1 MGKRLIEVEVTTSG
15 MHAYVIIHPA
25 TNDEADTDA
34 EPVMPTAEAIKTEL
48 KSAGVTFGF
57 DEEAI
62 KSIEVEKKVDEKVLV
77 ASGTP
82 SKKGDD
88 GSVEYFFDTESKPR
102 PKVQEDGRVD
112 YHDIGLVSFVEK
124 NALLAKRSLAKPG
137 RSGRSINGETIPAD
151 AGEEVFIAAGP
162 NTHFADDKN
171 TELRATETGSVK
183 IVNNA
188 VTVEKNLH
196 LKKGVNFATGNVNFP
211 GDIVI
216 AGDVQ
221 GGFSVKS
228 TGKIEIHG
236 VIEDAEIKADGD
248 VLIKAGFTGSG
259 KGKISSKGDVFIK
272 FIDNQTIEAEG
283 SVQIADSCV
292 QANVTAGKGIEVS
305 TGAGVIVG
313 GHVKAKGEI
322 IAKVL
327 GNQKNTKTVVE
338 VSASGGEF
346 QAELKAKE
354 EAIQNQKEKMIEV
367 GTIMRKIQQARAEKA
382 DDDPILLG
390 KVRVC
395 QDKLHA
401 LEDEL
406 DKMEEDLKKF
416 SKKGD
421 CSGQIQVLKDAYPG
435 VEFIMGGISRKVL
448 EPIGK
453 ATFVR
458 EGEEI
463 IDALAKAKQQDDR
476 S

>member
-1 MGKRLIEVEVTTSG
+1 MKIFRIDLKKGVVR
-15 MHAYVIIHPA
+15 
-25 TNDEADTDA
+25 
-34 EPVMPTAEAIKTEL
+34 VMPESLDDLWHLYNIILEKDEIYARTTRQVKTEDEYARPAKAKRIPVSL
-48 KSAGVTFGF
+48 GV
-57 DEEAI
+57 
-62 KSIEVEKKVDEKVLV
+62 KVEKTYWDRLLDRLRVRGIVCKAPEKLN
-77 ASGTP
+77 
-82 SKKGDD
+82 
-88 GSVEYFFDTESKPR
+88 
-102 PKVQEDGRVD
+102 
-112 YHDIGLVSFVEK
+112 I
-124 NALLAKRSLAKPG
+124 
-137 RSGRSINGETIPAD
+137 
-151 AGEEVFIAAGP
+151 
-162 NTHFADDKN
+162 
-171 TELRATETGSVK
+171 TGSRHTIDV

-188 VTVEKNLH
+188 VTVEKNLY
-196 LKKGVNFATGNVNFP
+196 LKKGVNFATGNVDFP

-236 VIEDAEIKADGD
+236 VIEDAEIEADGD
-248 VLIKAGFTGSG
+248 VLVKAGFTGSG
-259 KGKISSKGDVFIK
+259 KGKIYSKGDVFIK
-272 FIDNQTIEAEG
+272 FIDNQTIEADG
-283 SVQIADSCV
+283 SIHIGDSCV
-292 QANVTAGKGIEVS
+292 QANVTAGKNIEVS
-305 TGAGVIVG
+305 TGAGIIVG

-338 VSASGGEF
+338 VCASGGEY
-346 QAELKAKE
+346 QAKLKAKE
-354 EAIQNQKEKMIEV
+354 EAIQIQKEKMSEV

-401 LEDEL
+401 LEDAL
-406 DKMEEDLKKF
+406 NKMEEDLNKF

-421 CSGQIQVLKDAYPG
+421 CSGQVQVLKDAYPG

-448 EPIGK
+448 EVIGK

-463 IDALAKAKQQDDR
+463 IDALSKAKQQDD
-476 S
+476 